1 MMPKKL
7 LIPIEYTFIS
17 QRTIEYALSLAQQD
31 DYEIYLFRVANPKV
45 VGRRIRRDTL
55 SNALEKA
62 MVSMDRIL
70 MRAIVEVSKT
80 NDLQLDKVGA
90 IHKRFSVGDLATE
103 ILKMAGNISCDMILM
118 GVPSPE
124 DPDFEKGNFTFG
136 GTCIGELVD
145 KSPCSVYIRKTFDE
159 TFILL

>member
-1 MMPKKL
+1 MPKKL
-7 LIPIEYTFIS
+7 LIPIEYTIIT
-17 QRTIEYALSLAQQD
+17 QKTIEYALSLAQED
-31 DYEIYLFRVANPKV
+31 DYELYLFRVANPKV

-62 MVSMDRIL
+62 MVSMDRLL
-70 MRAIVEVSKT
+70 MRAIVGVSKHQP
-80 NDLQLDKVGA
+80 LELAQVGA
-90 IHKRFSVGDLATE
+90 IHKRFSVGELVTE

-124 DPDFEKGNFTFG
+124 DLDYEKGNFTFS
-136 GTCIGELVD
+136 GTTVGELVD
-145 KSPCSVYIRKTFDE
+145 KAPCSVYIRKTFDE

>member
-1 MMPKKL
+1 MSKKL
-7 LIPIEYTFIS
+7 LIPIEYTVIS
-17 QRTIEYALSLAQQD
+17 QKTIEYALCLAQEE
-31 DYEIYLFRVANPKV
+31 DYELFLFRVANPKV

-62 MVSMDRIL
+62 MDSMDRLL

-80 NDLQLDKVGA
+80 KALKLSKVGA
-90 IHKRFSVGDLATE
+90 IHKRFSVGDLVTE

-118 GVPSPE
+118 GVPSRE
-124 DPDFEKGNFTFG
+124 DSDFEKGNFTFG
-136 GTCIGELVD
+136 GTTVGELID
-145 KSPCSVYIRKTFDE
+145 KAPCSVYVRKTFDE